1 MTESGRS
8 RTAGARRQRRETTDL
23 RSDAARNRARVLEV
37 ARAQLLAGDNSLQ
50 HNTIARLAGVG
61 VGTVYRHFPTRRS
74 LLEALAAQSFTKLV
88 ETAQQACSQSDAGVG
103 LRQLLEHALTLVLED
118 DGLALVL
125 ASPDFET
132 MESLDL
138 GEELTGLIDTMLQR
152 ARRAGAIRKTIKTD
166 DIRRM
171 LVGTAYA
178 LRAGSYNRARVR
190 AYLDVWMDGLRIK

>member
-1 MTESGRS
+1 MTESQPAK
-8 RTAGARRQRRETTDL
+8 TAGAGQGRQTTGL

-37 ARAQLLAGDNSLQ
+37 AREQLRAGDNSLQ
-50 HNTIARLAGVG
+50 HNNIARLAGVG

-74 LLEALAAQSFTKLV
+74 LLEALAAQSLAQVV
-88 ETAQQACSQSDAGVG
+88 ETARAACAQPDAGVG
-103 LRQLLEHALTLVLED
+103 LRQLLEHALILVLDD

-132 MESLDL
+132 MECLDL
-138 GEELTGLIDTMLQR
+138 GAELTGLIDTLLRR

-178 LRAGSYNRARVR
+178 LRAGTYDRARIR
-190 AYLDVWMDGLRIK
+190 AYLDVWTDGMRIK